1 MTLYPLINVAPARCQ
16 TPATVNGHIDLMIAC
31 WRWLMLWSHRNAFRS
46 PAEKVTVPA
55 GGHHLGN
62 SATDC
67 SSQLPCVVKILN
79 YLLAKNVPERDALKS
94 SEVNRPLS
102 PVTKEGI
109 IGIRGAMP
117 AISSPQRIQL
127 LASGTSPAFQ
137 EYPAVYTNIRGVPSQ
152 FAENSPLNIN
162 QTPHIASSQV
172 REAFLLQSKQMF

>member
-79 YLLAKNVPERDALKS
+79 YLLAKNVLCHMF
-94 SEVNRPLS
+94 V
-102 PVTKEGI
+102 V
-109 IGIRGAMP
+109 
-117 AISSPQRIQL
+117 
-127 LASGTSPAFQ
+127 
-137 EYPAVYTNIRGVPSQ
+137 VPSKDVKKMLD
-152 FAENSPLNIN
+152 FSLKILM
-162 QTPHIASSQV
+162 HI
-172 REAFLLQSKQMF
+172 